1 MRGTFIILS
10 FFAVGILLGLSGR
23 LPSWMNS
30 SDLSSYALY
39 PLIFLAGVGIGADRS
54 SWQVIRSIKIKIFLI
69 PAGILLGSLMGATL
83 SWLFIPNLTLREVL
97 SVASG
102 FGYYSLSS
110 VFISE
115 LHSNALGVVA
125 LVSNIIRE
133 VFTLLFTPLLVKHF
147 GKLAAIASG
156 GATSMDTTL
165 PIISKYSGREFAVI
179 SVFSGAVLT
188 ILVPFLITFILTF
201 AR

>member
-1 MRGTFIILS
+1 MKGTFIILT
-10 FFAVGILLGLSGR
+10 FFAIGIVLGLSGQ
-23 LPSWMNS
+23 LPQWMNT

-69 PAGILLGSLMGATL
+69 PAGILFGSLMGATL

-165 PIISKYSGREFAVI
+165 PIISKYTGREFAVI

-201 AR
+201 AL